1 MRNNMKKGI
10 LSVVTLGIVYFWGAA
25 TVQYSLFPYEYVV
38 KLKNSLKKDTDT
50 IKRSPYYLHKVSQF
64 NKLMSNNDYSI
75 VMIGD
80 SITDGAEWHELL
92 NLSTIQNRGIGGD
105 TTDGVLERLNSIN
118 SNIKNAFLMIG
129 INDFSG
135 YKSVDDVFS
144 NYLKIID
151 ELENKKIKVYIQS
164 TLYVGKTITSMRN
177 YNENVFKLNTKLK
190 NYSEKNNLVFIDLN
204 KLLAPNGYLEDTY
217 SIDGVH
223 LNGDGYIIW
232 AKILEKYIKN

>member
-1 MRNNMKKGI
+1 MKKGI
-10 LSVVTLGIVYFWGAA
+10 LSVIALGIVYFFGAA

-38 KLKNSLKKDTDT
+38 KLRNSLKKDMDNT
-50 IKRSPYYLHKVSQF
+50 KRSPYYLNKVSQF
-64 NKLMSNNDYSI
+64 ELFSNNSYST

-80 SITDGAEWHELL
+80 SITDGGEWHELL

-118 SNIKNAFLMIG
+118 SNVKNAFIMIG
-129 INDFSG
+129 INDFSQ

-164 TLYVGKTITSMRN
+164 TLYVGKILNTKRN

-190 NYSEKNNLVFIDLN
+190 DYSEKNNLVFIDLN
-204 KLLAPNGYLEDTY
+204 KVLAPNGYLKDDY
-217 SIDGVH
+217 SFDELH
-223 LNGDGYIIW
+223 LNGNGYMVW
-232 AKILEKYIKN
+232 AKILEKYIKNL